1 LGLVLAVKHQ
11 RQLDTSIT
19 NNNQQLTTIIFHM
32 INQQVPPENRY
43 RKNKNLCQNFAG
55 TSSELQNWLET
66 HKTGRQYLKTE
77 EKH

>member
-1 LGLVLAVKHQ
+1 
-11 RQLDTSIT
+11 
-19 NNNQQLTTIIFHM
+19 M

-43 RKNKNLCQNFAG
+43 IKNKKLCQNFTG

-66 HKTGRQYLKTE
+66 HKTGWQYLKTE